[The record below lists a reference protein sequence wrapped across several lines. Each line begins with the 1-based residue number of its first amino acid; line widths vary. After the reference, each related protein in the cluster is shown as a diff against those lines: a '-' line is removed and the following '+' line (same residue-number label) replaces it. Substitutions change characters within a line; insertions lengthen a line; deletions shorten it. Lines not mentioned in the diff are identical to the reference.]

1 MEHAGGGATAPGL
14 SYQEALAY
22 LRESGRFAVKLGLER
37 TRALLKALDN
47 PERGKRGAL
56 IAGTN
61 GKGSTAAFLASILR
75 HRGLRTA
82 LTISPHLRS
91 YTERIQVDG
100 RAISEGEFARALSE
114 LKPVLD
120 RVTQEAGAPTEFEIL
135 IALALVWFRDRS
147 DRLVVEVGLGGRL
160 DSTNVLD
167 LGVAVITNVSQD
179 HRQYLG
185 DTVQQI
191 AGEKAGIIKPGN
203 AVITAASAEAL
214 QVIDGR
220 CREIGARWLWRLGGE
235 LEVSFREQSWAGL
248 EFDVSG
254 PGFHYEGLRTPLLG
268 THQAENAAL
277 AVAAAHAL
285 GDADPD
291 SVRTGLAEV
300 EWPGRL
306 HLLPGRT
313 LLDGAHNQEGMRRLV
328 REVRRLIGDA
338 RLVVLVAAMK
348 DKDVGAVL
356 GELERLEAER
366 VIFTRAA
373 SAGERA
379 LAPAELATMWPHRS
393 DVVENAATALR
404 QAQAESGPDGWV
416 LACGSLYLVG
426 ELLS

>member
-1 MEHAGGGATAPGL
+1 L
-14 SYQEALAY
+14 
-22 LRESGRFAVKLGLER
+22 LE
-37 TRALLKALDN
+37 ALDN

-75 HRGLRTA
+75 KRGLRTA

-91 YTERIQVDG
+91 YTERIQIDG
-100 RAISEGEFARALSE
+100 RLISEADFARALSA

-135 IALALVWFRDRS
+135 IALALSWFRDRS

-160 DSTNVLD
+160 DSTNMLD
-167 LGVAVITNVSQD
+167 LGVAVITNVSED

-185 DTVQQI
+185 DTVKQI

-203 AVITAASAEAL
+203 IVITGASAEAL
-214 QVIDGR
+214 PVIERR
-220 CREIGARWLWRLGGE
+220 CREVGSRSLWRLGQE
-235 LEVSFREQSWAGL
+235 LEVSLRRQGWEGL
-248 EFDVSG
+248 EFDLNG
-254 PGFHYEGLRTPLLG
+254 PGFHYEDLRTRLLG

-285 GDADPD
+285 GDASPD

-306 HLLPGRT
+306 QLLDGRT
-313 LLDGAHNQEGMRRLV
+313 LLDGAHNQEGMRRLA
-328 REVRRLIGDA
+328 REVRKLIGDA
-338 RLVVLVAAMK
+338 RLVVVFAAMK

-356 GELERLEAER
+356 DELSHLQPSL
-366 VIFTRAA
+366 VVFTRAA

-379 LAPAELATMWPHRS
+379 LAPADLAAMWPHRS
-393 DVVENAATALR
+393 SVVEDAAAALR
-404 QAQAESGPDGWV
+404 QAQAESASDAWV
-416 LACGSLYLVG
+416 LGCGSLYLVG